1 MKIGFVGLGK
11 MGLNMVTRLI
21 RDDHEIIVN
30 DIKTASAE
38 EAVALGAEPATSL
51 PDLTKKL
58 PSPPVIWIMV
68 PAGKITNSVLEE
80 LSGLLPEG
88 SIVVDGGNSNF
99 NDTVS
104 NAAKLEP
111 KKIHLLDI
119 GTSGGI
125 WGLEVGYCMMAG
137 GNKQAFD
144 AVEPILKSLAPP
156 EGYLYV
162 GKSGAGHYLKMIHNG
177 IEYAMMQAYAEGFE
191 ILEKSDYEYDLKKVC
206 HLWNQGSVVRS
217 WLLELAENAFLEDAH
232 LGNISDYVDDSGEGR
247 WAVLEA
253 LDKDVPA
260 LSIVNALMTRF
271 RSRQDES
278 FSAKVLAALRNQFG
292 GHAVKEKSSGE

>member
-21 RDDHEIIVN
+21 RDGHEIIVHDLN
-30 DIKTASAE
+30 TASVE
-38 EAVALGAEPATSL
+38 EAVALGADPAISL
-51 PDLTKKL
+51 SDLVKKL
-58 PSPPVIWIMV
+58 PKPQVIWIMV
-68 PAGKITNSVLEE
+68 PAGNITNGVLEE
-80 LSGLLPEG
+80 LSSLLPGE

-99 NDTVS
+99 HDTVS
-104 NAAKLEP
+104 NATKLSHR
-111 KKIHLLDI
+111 KIHLLDV

-125 WGLEVGYCMMAG
+125 WGLDAGYCMMAG
-137 GNKQAFD
+137 GNRQAFD
-144 AVEPILKSLAPP
+144 AIKPIMKSLAPP

-191 ILEKSDYEYDLKKVC
+191 ILEKSDYDYDLEKVC

-217 WLLELAENAFLEDAH
+217 WLLELAENAFSDDAH
-232 LGNISDYVDDSGEGR
+232 LENISDYVDDSGEGR
-247 WAVLEA
+247 WTVLEA
-253 LDKDVPA
+253 IDKDVPA

-292 GHAVKEKSSGE
+292 GHPVKDKNSGE